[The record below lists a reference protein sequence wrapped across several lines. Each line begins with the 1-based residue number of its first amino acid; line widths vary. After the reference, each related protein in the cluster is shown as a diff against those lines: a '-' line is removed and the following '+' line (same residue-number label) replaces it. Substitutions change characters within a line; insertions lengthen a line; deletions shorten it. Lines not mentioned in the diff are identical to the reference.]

1 MKKITE
7 TRTLS
12 TIHLSDMQKSVLS
25 KIIGSATPETAIEE
39 ISDGRNMVANRD
51 ILIDLKLIQTTEKD
65 AVVTDA
71 GKEVM
76 RDENLIDDSDQLTQD
91 GQQYSQAKDPN
102 DLKDTEDGMADPDI
116 EGPEGAGVE
125 DPMAG
130 DEPDLDLTG
139 GEEPAPEDD
148 LSLESK
154 IPMIAGMT
162 RVLNESALLKNLKG
176 DR

>member
-25 KIIGSATPETAIEE
+25 KIIGSATPETAVEE

-51 ILIDLKLIQTTEKD
+51 ILLKLGLIQTTERD

-102 DLKDTEDGMADPDI
+102 DLKDTEDGMADPGI
-116 EGPEGAGVE
+116 EGPAGAE

-130 DEPDLDLTG
+130 GEDDMGMG
-139 GEEPAPEDD
+139 GEEPAPDDD
-148 LSLESK
+148 LSLEGK

-162 RVLNESALLKNLKG
+162 RALNESVLLKNLKG
-176 DR
+176 DD